1 MGDQISQDFLPP
13 KFRTPPLAFGLP
25 DGILQPATIPA
36 SRTGAAWDNREPL
49 AKKAGVSK
57 PSPSIH
63 TVDFYY
69 VRQFPAHISKSEAYN
84 FDACWFCLGYIVS
97 GKKPFLTSP
106 IQTLGE
112 STVENFAGESCDLAL
127 SFGQWST
134 AIVPAVRPNGH
145 G

>member
-1 MGDQISQDFLPP
+1 MAFFDQPSFLRPALE
-13 KFRTPPLAFGLP
+13 RLGIIENRLA
-25 DGILQPATIPA
+25 
-36 SRTGAAWDNREPL
+36 E
-49 AKKAGVSK
+49 KADVSK

-84 FDACWFCLGYIVS
+84 FDACWSCLGCIIS

-112 STVENFAGESCDLAL
+112 STVENSQEKVVTS
-127 SFGQWST
+127 
-134 AIVPAVRPNGH
+134 R
-145 G
+145 